1 MSKIDSD
8 HFEHAKL
15 IIQSWPKWKQ
25 DINLTGNDMKE
36 RRRLRMAENECETCR
51 GTGLRR

>member
-25 DINLTGNDMKE
+25 DINLTGILPKKKSEKEND
-36 RRRLRMAENECETCR
+36 N
-51 GTGLRR
+51 G